1 MKTPLRSPN
10 DSRVFWGCFFAM
22 VTCAFGFI
30 IRTQVID
37 AWQVQFNLSETEKG
51 EILGVGFWPFAF
63 SIFILSLIIDRIGYR
78 SAAMIGLALHLA
90 STAVLLTAHSA
101 RALYWGTFLFAL
113 SNGTVEAYINPTIS
127 AMYPRE
133 KVKWLNFLHAGWPGG
148 MVLAGVIGISLGIVD
163 WRVKVALTL
172 IPTAVYAIILIGT
185 HFPVSERVAAG
196 VTYREMLSDFG
207 ALGAFVAVYL
217 ISLQVCD
224 GILGIETGKFVWPLL
239 PAVVVA
245 AAFGVYVRSLGRGVY
260 FILLLIMIPL
270 ATTELGVDSWIT
282 DLMGPEMR
290 HIGLHAGWVLVYT
303 AAIMTFLRLNAGFF
317 SHRFSPFAILAGGA
331 TLAALGLMSLSYAVG
346 IGVLLAATI
355 YGLGKAYFWSTTIGV
370 VGDQFPKGGALTMNS
385 IGGVGMLGLSVGMV
399 FLGNVQDRRIDREL
413 LAHDAASGTT
423 LHTDYLTIAKHS
435 IFGNYLALDQDAL
448 NKAPVR
454 DLQQIEAITVVAKKG
469 ALRTAAM
476 FPTAMLCAYIALLF
490 YYKARGGYRVHVLAP
505 SVASSA

>member
-1 MKTPLRSPN
+1 MALEYALYRNALVAAIPGFVVRELRVTGGGEK
-10 DSRVFWGCFFAM
+10 SRVWNQLKA
-22 VTCAFGFI
+22 
-30 IRTQVID
+30 
-37 AWQVQFNLSETEKG
+37 
-51 EILGVGFWPFAF
+51 
-63 SIFILSLIIDRIGYR
+63 DRLQAVSYT
-78 SAAMIGLALHLA
+78 HL
-90 STAVLLTAHSA
+90 
-101 RALYWGTFLFAL
+101 
-113 SNGTVEAYINPTIS
+113 
-127 AMYPRE
+127 
-133 KVKWLNFLHAGWPGG
+133 
-148 MVLAGVIGISLGIVD
+148 D
-163 WRVKVALTL
+163 
-172 IPTAVYAIILIGT
+172 VYK
-185 HFPVSERVAAG
+185 R
-196 VTYREMLSDFG
+196 
-207 ALGAFVAVYL
+207 
-217 ISLQVCD
+217 Q
-224 GILGIETGKFVWPLL
+224 
-239 PAVVVA
+239 
-245 AAFGVYVRSLGRGVY
+245 
-260 FILLLIMIPL
+260 
-270 ATTELGVDSWIT
+270 